1 MLPSSKEL
9 VVLDLLAAEAELYGL
24 QMVDASQGALKRGTI
39 YVTLSR
45 MEKKGYVE
53 SWLEEAAPG
62 QGPPRRLYRITP
74 LGRRALGTWQMVNRA
89 LRTEHAL

>member
-1 MLPSSKEL
+1 VLPSSKEV
-9 VVLDLLAAEAELYGL
+9 VVLDLLAGETELYGL
-24 QMVDASQGALKRGTI
+24 EMVDTSQGALKRGTI

-53 SWLEEAAPG
+53 SWLDQATPS
-62 QGPPRRLYRITP
+62 QGPPRRLYRITL
-74 LGRRALGTWQMVNRA
+74 LGRRALRTWRMVNRA